1 MVLYC
6 SLYLLF
12 LITEENKDLRA
23 MLFTGVSFSVNC
35 PFMSFA
41 HFSIGFEDLFLL
53 ICSDSKRQWTNTS
66 ITYKELQINKNKSS
80 KPIEK

>member
-1 MVLYC
+1 MCKMVLYC

-53 ICSDSKRQWTNTS
+53 ICSSLYVIDVLVHCLIES
-66 ITYKELQINKNKSS
+66 LQILLS
-80 KPIEK
+80 